1 MKIHHLIVYFGLLGI
16 LLSGCVTS
24 KRYKDLETQKNKL
37 QREYDS
43 LRTLALNLEGWL
55 AESRTQNALLTSQR
69 DGLVQDTTEMGTQ
82 LRYLKGKNTELADL
96 NKLLEDNYRKL
107 LSGSETETKRILN
120 ELRDAQAKLQNREDE
135 LNLMQKTLEEKSKR
149 LEELERK
156 LAEKDA
162 QVQALKN
169 KVAEALK
176 GFKDSGLTVEVKNGK
191 VYVSMSEKLLFASGS
206 SEVDQRGREALKEL
220 AKVLEKETEI
230 NVMVE
235 GHTDNVPLRGTGCNK
250 DNWDLSVSRA
260 TAVTKI
266 ILSSARIEPSRIT
279 AAGRSE
285 YLPLVNN
292 DTPDNRAR
300 NRRTEIILTPKLDEL
315 FQIIESN

>member
-1 MKIHHLIVYFGLLGI
+1 MKIHHLIAGWGLLG
-16 LLSGCVTS
+16 LLFSGCVTS
-24 KRYKDLETQKNKL
+24 KRYKDLEAQKNKL
-37 QREYDS
+37 QKDHDS
-43 LRTLALNLEGWL
+43 LRMLALNLEGLL
-55 AESRTQNALLTSQR
+55 AEAHTENGLLTSQR
-69 DGLVQDTTEMGTQ
+69 DGLIRDTTEMGIQ
-82 LRYLKGKNTELADL
+82 LRYLKGKNTELVEL

-107 LSGSETETKRILN
+107 LSGSETEAKRILS
-120 ELRDAQAKLQNREDE
+120 ELRETQSKLQNREDE

-169 KVAEALK
+169 KVMEALK

-206 SEVDQRGREALKEL
+206 SEVDQRGKEALKEL

-260 TAVTKI
+260 IAVTKI
-266 ILSSARIEPSRIT
+266 ILGSARIQPNRIT
-279 AAGRSE
+279 AAGRGE

-315 FQIIESN
+315 FQIIETN